1 MTLLVTLFLVL
12 TNIFNKIPAT
22 SPKVDGFSAL
32 TVWVLSCILFVF
44 GALVGY
50 AGILFR
56 KMFVNEVIFLSLYL
70 KIYYVIL
77 IIFSPF
83 GATLFQVV
91 FIFQVCV
98 KVAQSTIAK
107 CNTKSMPNIDV
118 VFLIAFPILFVLF
131 NIVYW
136 RSFEY

>member
-12 TNIFNKIPAT
+12 TNLFNEIPGT

-56 KMFVNEVIFLSLYL
+56 KMFMNKVVSLSFCMQDILYL
-70 KIYYVIL
+70 ALVGLLYFK
-77 IIFSPF
+77 
-83 GATLFQVV
+83 
-91 FIFQVCV
+91 
-98 KVAQSTIAK
+98 
-107 CNTKSMPNIDV
+107 
-118 VFLIAFPILFVLF
+118 
-131 NIVYW
+131 
-136 RSFEY
+136 

>member
-12 TNIFNKIPAT
+12 TNIFNNIPAT

-56 KMFVNEVIFLSLYL
+56 KMFVNKVIFLSSCL
-70 KIYYVIL
+70 KIDYVIL
-77 IIFSPF
+77 IFSPF

-107 CNTKSMPNIDV
+107 CNTKSMPNIDA

>member
-56 KMFVNEVIFLSLYL
+56 KMFVNKVIFLSSCL
-70 KIYYVIL
+70 KIYYIR
-77 IIFSPF
+77 IFSPF
-83 GATLFQVV
+83 GVTLFQIL

-98 KVAQSTIAK
+98 KVAQSTMAK
-107 CNTKSMPNIDV
+107 CKTKSMPNIDA

>member
-56 KMFVNEVIFLSLYL
+56 KMFVNKVIFLPLCL
-70 KIYYVIL
+70 KKYYVIL
-77 IIFSPF
+77 II
-83 GATLFQVV
+83 
-91 FIFQVCV
+91 
-98 KVAQSTIAK
+98 QS
-107 CNTKSMPNIDV
+107 D
-118 VFLIAFPILFVLF
+118 
-131 NIVYW
+131 
-136 RSFEY
+136 

>member
-12 TNIFNKIPAT
+12 TNIFNNIPAT

-56 KMFVNEVIFLSLYL
+56 KMFVNKVIFLSSCL
-70 KIYYVIL
+70 KIDYV

-107 CNTKSMPNIDV
+107 CKTKSMPNIDA